1 VVSANQ
7 GDSPSA
13 DLFCRLVRPPA
24 RAATGTAWRSRC
36 LELDTSLLTRPLV
49 DVFLQKVV
57 YRMDAGTM
65 VSAWKL
71 QALVASGANFT
82 FPVTP
87 RLNLMTRRLSRL
99 CENEG
104 NGIIWAKDPAAPG
117 RAKGE
122 RPRRVLGCSGL
133 IEVKA
138 PSGILQA

>member
-1 VVSANQ
+1 LLRCRRQQLVVSANQ
-7 GDSPSA
+7 GDYPSA

-36 LELDTSLLTRPLV
+36 LELDTSLLPRPLV

-82 FPVTP
+82 CPVTP

-104 NGIIWAKDPAAPG
+104 NGIIFWAKDPAAPG

-122 RPRRVLGCSGL
+122 RPRRVLGCSLG
-133 IEVKA
+133 
-138 PSGILQA
+138 